1 MADIGTV
8 LGGRYRLIELL
19 GQGGMAT
26 IYRAHDAQ
34 LERDV
39 AVKVLRPEYG
49 RDPDFFARFRQ
60 EAQSAA
66 SLNHPG
72 VVAVYDYGTDKA
84 GPYIVMELVDGEDL
98 GSIIRRT
105 GALPPRQAARLT
117 AQIARAIAA
126 AHERGFI
133 HRDIKPSNVLVTRD
147 GKAKVTDFGIARA
160 VSEAAVT
167 LPGTTLGSVHYFSPE
182 QARGELATEPS
193 DIYSIGIVLYE
204 LLTGRRPWEGDSAA
218 AIATARLTGPVPS
231 PSAVRAGVPPAL
243 EAITRRALATD
254 PGERFGTANEMAD
267 SLDAY
272 LTDHSAKGGAAAGAG
287 PATGAAAGAVA
298 GASASAAA
306 GAALGAAGAA
316 AGGAGSPSAPPPP
329 TDAAT
334 IAGTAQPNPAAHLP
348 YAADAYVGAEEPRSR
363 PVGAGRRAPDEEP
376 DEPEERSGTS
386 PWIWISAVL
395 AIVILG
401 LAAFL
406 VFRLLNS
413 NSDGTTNPQ
422 QVKVPNLV
430 GLTYEAAQAAAAD
443 ANLSVARTAFAPA
456 PSGQPDNT
464 VLSQDPASGTS
475 ADPGSTIKLTLALGR
490 QTVIVPDLRGKGESE
505 ALNLV
510 AASQL
515 TIGTRTEA
523 FDAFIPVGNVVS
535 QDPGPGQVVTQGLAV
550 NYVVSKGPEPTP
562 SPTPSP
568 TPAPTPSPTPE
579 PTPVPTAGPDTRTHP
594 GPDSGAHRHAGANRY
609 AGTHRDPLIR
619 DPSARRSAAIRPDRS
634 PRTASGARRPAPPRA
649 FRPGWHA
656 RPRWHVLAATV
667 GGRPPLCR
675 LPVRHL
681 PIRHAH
687 RRQVAVACPRRFGRR
702 G

>member
-26 IYRAHDAQ
+26 IYRAHDTQ

-72 VVAVYDYGTDKA
+72 VVAVHDYGTDAA

-98 GSIIRRT
+98 GSIVRRT
-105 GALPPRQAARLT
+105 GALPPRQAARLA
-117 AQIARAIAA
+117 AQIARSIAA

-160 VSEAAVT
+160 VAEAALT

-182 QARGELATEPS
+182 QARGELATEAS
-193 DIYSIGIVLYE
+193 DIYSLGIVLYE

-243 EAITRRALATD
+243 EAITRKALATD
-254 PGERFGTANEMAD
+254 PEQRFESADAMAD
-267 SLDAY
+267 ALDAY
-272 LTDHSAKGGAAAGAG
+272 LADQAAKAPAG
-287 PATGAAAGAVA
+287 PAAGVA
-298 GASASAAA
+298 
-306 GAALGAAGAA
+306 GAAGAA
-316 AGGAGSPSAPPPP
+316 AVGAGVVGAAGAAAAGAPPLA
-329 TDAAT
+329 DAAT
-334 IAGTAQPNPAAHLP
+334 LAGTATPNPNARLP
-348 YAADAYVGAEEPRSR
+348 YAPDAYARDDAPRPR
-363 PVGAGRRAPDEEP
+363 PIGAGRRVPDDQLDEP
-376 DEPEERSGTS
+376 DEGRGTS
-386 PWIWISAVL
+386 PWLWISGIL

-406 VFRLLNS
+406 AIRLVGGNQKP
-413 NSDGTTNPQ
+413 GPQ
-422 QVKVPNLV
+422 QVQVPNLV
-430 GLTYEAAQAAAAD
+430 GMTYEAAQAAASD
-443 ANLSVARTAFAPA
+443 LNLKVARTAFL
-456 PSGQPDNT
+456 PSDKPDNT
-464 VLSQDPASGTS
+464 VLSQDPASG
-475 ADPGSTIKLTLALGR
+475 AAAEPGSTIKLTLALGK
-490 QTVIVPDLRGKGESE
+490 QTVPVPDLRGKSE
-505 ALNLV
+505 TDAVNRI

-523 FDAFIPVGNVVS
+523 YDPFIPAGNVVT

-550 NYVVSKGPEPTP
+550 NYVVSKGPQPTPSPSP

-568 TPAPTPSPTPE
+568 TPVPTLP
-579 PTPVPTAGPDTRTHP
+579 PTPVPTPTPAPTPPPATPSPTSP
-594 GPDSGAHRHAGANRY
+594 GPTPTPAS
-609 AGTHRDPLIR
+609 
-619 DPSARRSAAIRPDRS
+619 SA
-634 PRTASGARRPAPPRA
+634 
-649 FRPGWHA
+649 
-656 RPRWHVLAATV
+656 
-667 GGRPPLCR
+667 
-675 LPVRHL
+675 
-681 PIRHAH
+681 
-687 RRQVAVACPRRFGRR
+687 
-702 G
+702 